1 MPKDWVIS
9 PPWEGRDR
17 LANALRT
24 SPVVAQILHNRG
36 ISDEQSAL
44 QFLRPR
50 MGDLHPPEAM
60 SSTLLAAERI
70 SAAING
76 GEKIVL
82 FGDYDVDGITGV
94 SILWHCL
101 KIADADV
108 HFYIPH
114 RLEEGYG
121 INVDALDAIAD
132 DGAKL
137 IVTVDCGITA
147 IEPAL
152 RAKTRGVDLI
162 ITDHHT
168 PHTDESG
175 RVQLPDALLV
185 HPALPVTDEDPYPN
199 PDLSGSGVALK
210 LAWAVARSISKSE
223 KVKPEYRE
231 FLINAMGLA
240 ALGIIADVVPLMGE
254 NRIIAYHGL
263 KGLRES
269 KLPGIQALIH
279 AANLAGKKLEGDD
292 IGFKLA
298 PRLNAIGRMGHARLA
313 VDMLTRA
320 DSDEAVRIAE
330 NLEQQ
335 NRARQALQRKITNEA
350 IEMVIQEG
358 QNDDTVRGI
367 VLSSPAWH
375 AGVIGI
381 VASRVT
387 EEFGRPTVMI
397 ALENGLGQGS
407 ARSIRHFPLH
417 QVLADCREHL
427 LAYGGHAMA
436 AGLRIEANKI
446 DAFRNAFQNR
456 AGQMLTP
463 ADLRP
468 KLPIDDVVALNDLN
482 LHFVMSLSQLEP
494 FGAGN
499 PAPKLATEWLDVIG
513 EPRTVGASGG
523 HLQVKL
529 SDGRTHC
536 KGIAFGMGKYLV
548 PLQDHRRCRVAF
560 RPILNEWQ
568 GRTSVELQILDFRFP
583 D

>member
-9 PPWEGRDR
+9 PHSRERDR
-17 LANALRT
+17 LAGALRI
-24 SPVVAQILHNRG
+24 SPIVAQVLHNRG
-36 ISDEQSAL
+36 ITDADSAR
-44 QFLRPR
+44 QFLQPQ
-50 MGDLHPPEAM
+50 MNAMHPPDAI
-60 SSTLLAAERI
+60 SDTTVAAKRI
-70 SAAING
+70 ADAIDN

-101 KIADADV
+101 KIAGADV

-121 INVDALDAIAD
+121 VNIEALDALAD

-137 IVTVDCGITA
+137 IITIDCGITA

-152 RAKTRGVDLI
+152 RAKVRGVDLI

-168 PHTDESG
+168 PHTDDAN
-175 RVQLPDALLV
+175 RVRLPDATLV
-185 HPALPVTDEDPYPN
+185 HPAVSDDAATPYPN
-199 PDLSGSGVALK
+199 PDLSGAGVALK
-210 LAWAVARSISKSE
+210 LAWAVAQNISKAVKVRSE
-223 KVKPEYRE
+223 FRE
-231 FLINAMGLA
+231 FLVDAMGLA
-240 ALGIIADVVPLMGE
+240 ALGIIADVVPLTGE

-263 KGLRES
+263 RGLRES
-269 KLPGIQALIH
+269 RLPGIQALIH
-279 AANLAGKKLEGDD
+279 AASLAGKKLEGED
-292 IGFKLA
+292 IGFKIA

-320 DSDEAVRIAE
+320 DPDEAVRIAE

-335 NRARQALQRKITNEA
+335 NRARQSLQRKITNEA
-350 IEMVIQEG
+350 LEMVVQQG
-358 QNDDTVRGI
+358 QNADTVRGI
-367 VLSSPAWH
+367 VLASPDWH

-397 ALENGLGQGS
+397 AVENGFGQGS

-417 QVLADCREHL
+417 EVLADCREHL

-436 AGLRIEANKI
+436 AGLRIDADKI
-446 DAFRNAFQNR
+446 DAFRDAFQAR

-463 ADLRP
+463 SDLRP
-468 KLPIDDVVALNDLN
+468 KLQIDDVVNLDDLSPQ
-482 LHFVMSLSQLEP
+482 LVTDLGRLEP

-499 PAPKLATEWLDVIG
+499 PAPRLATEWLDVVG
-513 EPRTVGASGG
+513 EPRTVGTNQN
-523 HLQVKL
+523 HLQVTL
-529 SDGRTHC
+529 SDGRTRC
-536 KGIAFGMGKYLV
+536 KGIAFGMSKYQV
-548 PLQDHRRCRVAF
+548 PLMDHRRCRVAF

-568 GRTSVELQILDFRFP
+568 GRTNVEMQILDFRFP